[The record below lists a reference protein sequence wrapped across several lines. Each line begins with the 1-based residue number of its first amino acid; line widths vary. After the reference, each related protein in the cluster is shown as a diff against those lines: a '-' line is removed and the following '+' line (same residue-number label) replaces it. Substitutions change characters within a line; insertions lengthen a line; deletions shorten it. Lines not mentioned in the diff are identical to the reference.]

1 MSLSRRAIIAAS
13 QSVWLREHAMRWG
26 FVRRASKRFLPGES
40 ADDALAA
47 ASELAALGIGAMPS
61 RVGENIT
68 VAAEANAVAEHYVGV
83 LASMR
88 AANLPGSLS
97 IKPTQLGLDL
107 DAELCY
113 SNLVRILG
121 AAKSSSSSEN
131 KGIIWIDMESSVYVD
146 RTLELFRRVRANF
159 SNVGVCLQ
167 AYLRRTPSDLES
179 LLPLGSAIRLV
190 KGAYAESPDVA
201 FPAKSDVDNAFITL
215 TRRMFAAD
223 SISAGTRPALATH
236 NAQLIARVIELSRE
250 ANVPQSRFEFQMLYG
265 IQREMQKQLARD
277 GFAVSV
283 LISYGTY
290 WFPWYMR
297 RLAERPANV
306 WFVARNIFG

>member
-1 MSLSRRAIIAAS
+1 MSLSRRAIVAAA

-47 ASELAALGIGAMPS
+47 AQELAAMGISAMPS

-68 VAAEANAVAEHYVGV
+68 VATEANSVADHYVGV
-83 LASMR
+83 LSQMR
-88 AANLPGSLS
+88 AANLPCSLS

-113 SNLVRILG
+113 SNLIRILD
-121 AAKSSSSSEN
+121 APAIP
-131 KGIIWIDMESSVYVD
+131 GIIWIDMESSAYTD
-146 RTLELFRRVRANF
+146 RTLELFRRVRATH
-159 SNVGVCLQ
+159 SNVGICLQ
-167 AYLRRTPSDLES
+167 AYLHRTPDDLET
-179 LLPLGSAIRLV
+179 LLPLGAAIRLV
-190 KGAYAESPDVA
+190 KGAYAESVDAA
-201 FPAKSDVDNAFITL
+201 FPAKSDVDDAFFAL
-215 TRRMFAAD
+215 TQRMFAAD
-223 SISAGTRPALATH
+223 SIAAGNRLALATH
-236 NAQLIARVIELSRE
+236 DARMIARIIEVSQVE
-250 ANVPQSRFEFQMLYG
+250 NVAPSRFEFQMLFG
-265 IQREMQKQLARD
+265 IQRELQKQLARE

-297 RLAERPANV
+297 RLAERPANI
-306 WFVARNIFG
+306 WFVVRNIFG